1 MELFHLLNRGVDKRQ
16 IFMNDGD
23 RVRFVHNLY
32 EMNDTRPANN
42 TSWNL
47 SKNGNGAN
55 INDLRGRYSERERI
69 VDIHGWCLMKNH
81 YHLLVSERAE
91 GALTKFLMKMNV
103 GYAKYFNEKYKRSG
117 TLFQGRTKKVLIAR
131 EAHFLHILHY
141 IHFNPLDYLESAHN
155 WCTGEVRNMKKALAH
170 LEQYRWS
177 SYLDYSGTRN
187 FPSIIT
193 RELFDDVFKNYKK
206 VASSFLGD
214 LEVESIAQLPL
225 E

>member
-23 RVRFVHNLY
+23 RIRFVHNLY
-32 EMNDTRPANN
+32 AMNDTSPANN
-42 TSWNL
+42 TSWHFSKNIAQNGNL
-47 SKNGNGAN
+47 SI
-55 INDLRGRYSERERI
+55 INDLRGRYSDRERI

-91 GALTKFLMKMNV
+91 GALTKFLMKLNV

-117 TLFQGRTKKVLIAR
+117 TLFQGRTKKVLITR

-141 IHFNPLDYLESAHN
+141 IHLNPLDYLGDAHN
-155 WCTGEVRNMKKALAH
+155 WRAGEIQNRKRALAH

-177 SYLDYSGTRN
+177 SYLDYSGTKN
-187 FPSIIT
+187 FP
-193 RELFDDVFKNYKK
+193 
-206 VASSFLGD
+206 
-214 LEVESIAQLPL
+214 
-225 E
+225 